1 MCCKRAESQGSRGQR
16 QRDRRSL
23 LSDRGFTLVELMV
36 VIVIIGL
43 LAGAV
48 TASVR
53 SYLIRGKQS
62 VAAMEIA
69 KICQALDTFYTV
81 TDQYPSSDLGI
92 ALLSEKT
99 DTFPDG
105 LLSKMPI
112 DPWKRPY
119 IYQIPGQDSAYEV
132 TCYGADGQQGG
143 EGANKDISSVGL
155 E

>member
-1 MCCKRAESQGSRGQR
+1 MCFERVESLGPRVQR
-16 QRDRRSL
+16 QRKRQGMVSTE
-23 LSDRGFTLVELMV
+23 GFTLVELMV

-69 KICQALDTFYTV
+69 KICQALDTYYTV

-92 ALLSEKT
+92 ALLAEKT
-99 DTFPDG
+99 DEFPDG

-119 IYQIPGQDSAYEV
+119 VYQIPGRESSYEV
-132 TCYGADGQQGG
+132 TSYGADGQEGG
-143 EGANKDISSVGL
+143 EGASKDISSVGL